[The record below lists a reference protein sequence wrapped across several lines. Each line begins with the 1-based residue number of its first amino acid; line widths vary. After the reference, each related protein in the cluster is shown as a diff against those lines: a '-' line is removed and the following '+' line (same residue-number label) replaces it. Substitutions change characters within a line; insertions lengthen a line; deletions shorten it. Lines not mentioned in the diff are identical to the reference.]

1 MKVNNLLE
9 DNINNDNQLE
19 INNNIMDDNLN
30 NANVPLFG
38 QEEDILKS
46 NQILNEVNK
55 DDNYGTDSDIDDP
68 KYMPSGNV
76 IDNDVVELPN
86 SNIENQ
92 NKSAILLKEKV
103 MALQN
108 DANLVNQT
116 MKELENQ
123 NAIFHLIIPKMIFS
137 CSSF

>member
-1 MKVNNLLE
+1 MRR
-9 DNINNDNQLE
+9 
-19 INNNIMDDNLN
+19 
-30 NANVPLFG
+30 P
-38 QEEDILKS
+38 KS
-46 NQILNEVNK
+46 QR
-55 DDNYGTDSDIDDP
+55 
-68 KYMPSGNV
+68 
-76 IDNDVVELPN
+76 PN
-86 SNIENQ
+86 PNIENQ
-92 NKSAILLKEKV
+92 NKSELLLKEKV